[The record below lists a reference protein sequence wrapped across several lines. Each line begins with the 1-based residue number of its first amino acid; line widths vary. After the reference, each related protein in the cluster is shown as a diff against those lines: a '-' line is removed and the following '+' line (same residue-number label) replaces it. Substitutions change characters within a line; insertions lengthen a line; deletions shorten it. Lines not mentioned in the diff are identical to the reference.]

1 MMKKRI
7 LLLSAIALTAFSNT
21 ISAKHNHSDLKINTE
36 VSGVEWI
43 GKKVTGQHSGG
54 ITIKEGTLNLHDG
67 NLSGGTIVM
76 DMSSITCTDL
86 KPEEGAT
93 KLVGHLNSPDFFDV
107 ANHSTATLK
116 ITGAKK
122 TEGKKYMVSGTL
134 TIKGITK
141 PITFEANV
149 EMKDGK
155 LGAFAEVKVDRTL
168 YDIKYGSG
176 KFFEG
181 LGDKMIND
189 EFIIKFKIA
198 AE

>member
-1 MMKKRI
+1 MKKRI

-86 KPEEGAT
+86 IPEEGAT

-168 YDIKYGSG
+168 YNIKYGSG